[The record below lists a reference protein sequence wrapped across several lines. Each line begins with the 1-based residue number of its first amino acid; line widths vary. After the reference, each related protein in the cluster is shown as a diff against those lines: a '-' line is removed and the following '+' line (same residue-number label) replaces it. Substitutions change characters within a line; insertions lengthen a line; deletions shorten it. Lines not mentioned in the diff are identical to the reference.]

1 MKHEARRLYVKIF
14 SRYYLAV
21 ALALMAAVIAIYAP
35 LSLKIEMKHLLL
47 PHSVNSVYIYR
58 VWLGVGRYTICV
70 HSVANLTLVVLPHD
84 GRGVNY
90 SVTGLAQKT
99 HCVRGIYV
107 SSPTILA
114 VIVRVPPYTTRVGE
128 LVITRTGW

>member
-1 MKHEARRLYVKIF
+1 MKCEARRLYVKIF

-35 LSLKIEMKHLLL
+35 LSLKIDMRHLLL
-47 PHSVNSVYIYR
+47 PYSVNSVYIYR

-70 HSVANLTLVVLPHD
+70 YGAANLTLVVLPHD
-84 GRGVNY
+84 GRGVSY
-90 SVTGLAQKT
+90 SVTGLAQKV
-99 HCVRGIYV
+99 HCIRGVYV
-107 SSPTILA
+107 SSPAILA
-114 VIVRVPPYTTRVGE
+114 IIVRVPPYTTHVGE